1 MKEVKYMARYLVGP
15 NNNSWNF
22 MDAVEKAQNGDTIE
36 FEDGYVFQWPT
47 DKAIVIKKNLHFVG
61 HVVPNPNGNGRLF
74 NNTIEASFQIAG
86 GAEVSFENLWF
97 KITDNYLAFFV
108 RDGSKITC
116 NQIYFETTIS
126 ENKKCMIYAEAKS
139 KVMLNDVGMSTPE
152 KHNSTIKIDS
162 SELSISNATILS
174 RIYAI
179 GGSKVSIDNV
189 YLQKYDLNTI
199 YVRDSEATLKNCT
212 VEGGGSNTINVGD
225 SEVTLK
231 NCTVKGGDLEKEYP
245 MIWLKKVIWQSEN
258 SVLEMPGYIAVYL
271 LRNVRFGT
279 VSDRISTLESLES
292 TVLAHDMTITES
304 LRIYRESFASLK
316 GVTNF
321 LTESQ
326 KKIPF
331 GAFTNSVVLADHMIF
346 HKIFRPNLRIKGSSF
361 VKTNALSYT
370 KGDARDLVVELEDG
384 SDYSVG
390 KESAQGGSTAH
401 SGTGEV
407 GVEKRDALEELN
419 NLVGLEKVKHEI
431 KKIINMVEFNKKRI
445 ASGKAPEKQT
455 LHAAFMGNPGT
466 GKTTVARLL
475 GEALYEAGVL
485 SGEEFRFIEVTE
497 SDLISSSVGGTA
509 EQTQHLLEKA
519 RGGILFIDEAYSL
532 DKKGSSVNHGIE
544 AINTIL
550 KFMED
555 NRDDIMIIF
564 AGYTKEMEE
573 FFKTNPGLRSR
584 VPNNFI
590 FEDYTGDEIVQ
601 LGEMILNKGDYKL
614 EDRDYYARHVKRAY
628 DGSLDKSNGRWI
640 RNLDEQLTKTLADR
654 VVAQGSDDI
663 DTILNIDIDAV
674 LNQGK
679 YQEGADKEEDGMA
692 ALNRLIGI
700 PKVKEQVEQ
709 FVAMAEFNQK
719 RAEQGGVVA
728 DTTLHSLFL
737 GNPGTGKTT
746 VARILGNILFQKGVI
761 KQKKFIEASRS
772 DLVGGYQ
779 GHTALKTREVLE
791 SALGGVL
798 FIDEA
803 YALYKDSNDSFGKE
817 ALDEILKFM
826 EDHRRDIVIVFA
838 GYTKEM
844 YEFLQVN
851 SGLQSRIPTT
861 FDFEDYTPDEIV
873 EIGLLGLHKQGYQ
886 VNEALYADVVKSNY
900 ARSNDNSNGRWV
912 RNFNEKL
919 LRQVSTR
926 VARDGSSDYNSIL
939 DQDLEVLREN

>member
-1 MKEVKYMARYLVGP
+1 
-15 NNNSWNF
+15 

-36 FEDGYVFQWPT
+36 FEDGYAFQWPT
-47 DKAIVIKKNLHFVG
+47 DRVIVIKKNLHFVG

-97 KITDNYLAFFV
+97 KITDNYATFSVLA
-108 RDGSKITC
+108 GSKISC

-139 KVMLNDVGMSTPE
+139 KVILNDVGMSTPE
-152 KHNSTIKIDS
+152 KHNSMIKIDS
-162 SELSISNATILS
+162 SELSISDATILS
-174 RIYAI
+174 RIYAV
-179 GGSKVSIDNV
+179 GGSKISLDNV
-189 YLQKYDLNTI
+189 YLQKYDHN
-199 YVRDSEATLKNCT
+199 A
-212 VEGGGSNTINVGD
+212 INVRN

-231 NCTVKGGDLEKEYP
+231 NCTVKGGNLEKGYP
-245 MIWLKKVIWQSEN
+245 IIWLKNVIWQSEN
-258 SVLEMPGYIAVYL
+258 SVLEMPGFTAVNL
-271 LRNVRFGT
+271 TKNVRFGT
-279 VSDRISTLESLES
+279 VSDRISALSSFES
-292 TVLAHDMTITES
+292 TVLAHDMTITEF
-304 LRIYRESFASLK
+304 LGIDKESFASLK

-331 GAFTNSVVLADHMIF
+331 GAFTNSVVLADQMIF
-346 HKIFRPNLRIKGSSF
+346 HKLFAPNLRIKGSSF
-361 VKTNALSYT
+361 VKTNALSYAQ
-370 KGDARDLVVELEDG
+370 GDARDLKVELEDG
-384 SDYSVG
+384 SDYIVG
-390 KESAQGGSTAH
+390 KESAQGGSTAN
-401 SGTGEV
+401 SATGEV

-431 KKIINMVEFNKKRI
+431 KKMINMVEFNKKRI
-445 ASGKAPEKQT
+445 ASGKTPEKQT

-466 GKTTVARLL
+466 GKTTVARLF

-485 SGEEFRFIEVTE
+485 SGEEFRFVEATE

-532 DKKGSSVNHGIE
+532 DKKGSSVNFGIE
-544 AINTIL
+544 AVNTIL

-601 LGEMILNKGDYKL
+601 LGEMILKKGDYKL

-663 DTILNIDIDAV
+663 ETILNIDIDAV

-761 KQKKFIEASRS
+761 KQKKFIEVSRS
-772 DLVGGYQ
+772 NLVGGYQ

-826 EDHRRDIVIVFA
+826 EDHRRDIVIIFA

-886 VNEALYADVVKSNY
+886 VNKALYADVVKLSY
-900 ARSNDNSNGRWV
+900 TRSNDNSNGRWI

>member
-1 MKEVKYMARYLVGP
+1 
-15 NNNSWNF
+15 
-22 MDAVEKAQNGDTIE
+22 
-36 FEDGYVFQWPT
+36 
-47 DKAIVIKKNLHFVG
+47 
-61 HVVPNPNGNGRLF
+61 
-74 NNTIEASFQIAG
+74 
-86 GAEVSFENLWF
+86 
-97 KITDNYLAFFV
+97 
-108 RDGSKITC
+108 
-116 NQIYFETTIS
+116 
-126 ENKKCMIYAEAKS
+126 
-139 KVMLNDVGMSTPE
+139 
-152 KHNSTIKIDS
+152 
-162 SELSISNATILS
+162 
-174 RIYAI
+174 
-179 GGSKVSIDNV
+179 
-189 YLQKYDLNTI
+189 
-199 YVRDSEATLKNCT
+199 
-212 VEGGGSNTINVGD
+212 
-225 SEVTLK
+225 
-231 NCTVKGGDLEKEYP
+231 
-245 MIWLKKVIWQSEN
+245 
-258 SVLEMPGYIAVYL
+258 
-271 LRNVRFGT
+271 
-279 VSDRISTLESLES
+279 
-292 TVLAHDMTITES
+292 MTITEF
-304 LRIYRESFASLK
+304 LGIDKESFASLK

-331 GAFTNSVVLADHMIF
+331 GAFTNSVVLADQMIF
-346 HKIFRPNLRIKGSSF
+346 HKLFAPNLRIKGSSF
-361 VKTNALSYT
+361 VKTNALSYAQ
-370 KGDARDLVVELEDG
+370 GDARDLKVELEDG
-384 SDYSVG
+384 SDYIVG
-390 KESAQGGSTAH
+390 KESAQGGSTAN
-401 SGTGEV
+401 SATGEV

-431 KKIINMVEFNKKRI
+431 KKMINMVEFNKKRI
-445 ASGKAPEKQT
+445 ASGKVPEKQT

-485 SGEEFRFIEVTE
+485 SGEEFRFVEATE

-532 DKKGSSVNHGIE
+532 DKKGSSVNFGIE
-544 AINTIL
+544 AVNTIL

-601 LGEMILNKGDYKL
+601 LGEMILKKGDYKL

-663 DTILNIDIDAV
+663 ETILNIDIDAV

-873 EIGLLGLHKQGYQ
+873 KIGLLGLNKQGYQ
-886 VNEALYADVVKSNY
+886 VNKALYADVVKSSY
-900 ARSNDNSNGRWV
+900 TRSNDNSNGRWV

>member
-1 MKEVKYMARYLVGP
+1 
-15 NNNSWNF
+15 
-22 MDAVEKAQNGDTIE
+22 
-36 FEDGYVFQWPT
+36 
-47 DKAIVIKKNLHFVG
+47 
-61 HVVPNPNGNGRLF
+61 
-74 NNTIEASFQIAG
+74 
-86 GAEVSFENLWF
+86 
-97 KITDNYLAFFV
+97 
-108 RDGSKITC
+108 
-116 NQIYFETTIS
+116 
-126 ENKKCMIYAEAKS
+126 
-139 KVMLNDVGMSTPE
+139 
-152 KHNSTIKIDS
+152 
-162 SELSISNATILS
+162 
-174 RIYAI
+174 
-179 GGSKVSIDNV
+179 
-189 YLQKYDLNTI
+189 
-199 YVRDSEATLKNCT
+199 
-212 VEGGGSNTINVGD
+212 
-225 SEVTLK
+225 
-231 NCTVKGGDLEKEYP
+231 
-245 MIWLKKVIWQSEN
+245 
-258 SVLEMPGYIAVYL
+258 
-271 LRNVRFGT
+271 
-279 VSDRISTLESLES
+279 
-292 TVLAHDMTITES
+292 
-304 LRIYRESFASLK
+304 
-316 GVTNF
+316 
-321 LTESQ
+321 
-326 KKIPF
+326 
-331 GAFTNSVVLADHMIF
+331 MIF
-346 HKIFRPNLRIKGSSF
+346 HKTSHPNLRIKGSSF
-361 VKTNALSYT
+361 VKTNALSYAQ
-370 KGDARDLVVELEDG
+370 GDARDLKVELEDG
-384 SDYSVG
+384 SDYIVG
-390 KESAQGGSTAH
+390 KESAHGGSTAN
-401 SGTGEV
+401 SATGEV

-431 KKIINMVEFNKKRI
+431 KKMINMVEFNKKRI
-445 ASGKAPEKQT
+445 ASGKVPEKQT

-485 SGEEFRFIEVTE
+485 SGEEFRFVEATE

-532 DKKGSSVNHGIE
+532 DKKGSSVNFGIE
-544 AINTIL
+544 AVNTIL

-590 FEDYTGDEIVQ
+590 FEDYIGDEIVQ
-601 LGEMILNKGDYKL
+601 LGEMILKKGDYKL

-663 DTILNIDIDAV
+663 ETILNIDIDAV

-700 PKVKEQVEQ
+700 PKVKDQVEQ

-826 EDHRRDIVIVFA
+826 EDHRRDIVIIFA

-886 VNEALYADVVKSNY
+886 VNKALYADVVKLSY
-900 ARSNDNSNGRWV
+900 TRSNDNSNGRWV

>member
-1 MKEVKYMARYLVGP
+1 
-15 NNNSWNF
+15 
-22 MDAVEKAQNGDTIE
+22 
-36 FEDGYVFQWPT
+36 
-47 DKAIVIKKNLHFVG
+47 
-61 HVVPNPNGNGRLF
+61 
-74 NNTIEASFQIAG
+74 
-86 GAEVSFENLWF
+86 
-97 KITDNYLAFFV
+97 
-108 RDGSKITC
+108 
-116 NQIYFETTIS
+116 
-126 ENKKCMIYAEAKS
+126 
-139 KVMLNDVGMSTPE
+139 
-152 KHNSTIKIDS
+152 
-162 SELSISNATILS
+162 
-174 RIYAI
+174 
-179 GGSKVSIDNV
+179 
-189 YLQKYDLNTI
+189 
-199 YVRDSEATLKNCT
+199 
-212 VEGGGSNTINVGD
+212 
-225 SEVTLK
+225 
-231 NCTVKGGDLEKEYP
+231 
-245 MIWLKKVIWQSEN
+245 
-258 SVLEMPGYIAVYL
+258 
-271 LRNVRFGT
+271 
-279 VSDRISTLESLES
+279 
-292 TVLAHDMTITES
+292 
-304 LRIYRESFASLK
+304 
-316 GVTNF
+316 
-321 LTESQ
+321 
-326 KKIPF
+326 
-331 GAFTNSVVLADHMIF
+331 MIF
-346 HKIFRPNLRIKGSSF
+346 HKTSHPNLRIKGSSF
-361 VKTNALSYT
+361 VKTNALSYAQ
-370 KGDARDLVVELEDG
+370 GDARDLKVELEDG
-384 SDYSVG
+384 SDYIVG
-390 KESAQGGSTAH
+390 KESAHGGSTAN
-401 SGTGEV
+401 SATGEV

-431 KKIINMVEFNKKRI
+431 KKMINMVEFNKKRI
-445 ASGKAPEKQT
+445 ASGKVPEKQT

-485 SGEEFRFIEVTE
+485 SGEEFRFVEATE

-532 DKKGSSVNHGIE
+532 DKKGSSVNFGIE
-544 AINTIL
+544 AVNTIL

-601 LGEMILNKGDYKL
+601 LGEMILKKGDYKL

-663 DTILNIDIDAV
+663 ETILNIDIDAV

-700 PKVKEQVEQ
+700 PKVKDQVEQ

-826 EDHRRDIVIVFA
+826 EDHRRDIVIIFA

-886 VNEALYADVVKSNY
+886 VNKALYADVVKLSY
-900 ARSNDNSNGRWV
+900 TRSNDNSNGRWV

>member
-1 MKEVKYMARYLVGP
+1 MARYLVGP
-15 NNNSWNF
+15 YNNSWNF

-36 FEDGYVFQWPT
+36 FEDGYAFQWPT
-47 DKAIVIKKNLHFVG
+47 DRVIVIKKNLHFVG

-97 KITDNYLAFFV
+97 KITDNYATFSVLA
-108 RDGSKITC
+108 GSKISC

-139 KVMLNDVGMSTPE
+139 KVILNDVGMSTPE
-152 KHNSTIKIDS
+152 KHNSMIKIDS
-162 SELSISNATILS
+162 SELSISDATILS
-174 RIYAI
+174 RIYAV
-179 GGSKVSIDNV
+179 GGSKISLDNV
-189 YLQKYDLNTI
+189 YLQKYDHN
-199 YVRDSEATLKNCT
+199 A
-212 VEGGGSNTINVGD
+212 INVRN

-231 NCTVKGGDLEKEYP
+231 NCTVKGGNLEKGYP
-245 MIWLKKVIWQSEN
+245 IIWLKNVIWQSEN
-258 SVLEMPGYIAVYL
+258 SVLEMPGFTAVNL
-271 LRNVRFGT
+271 TKNVRFGT
-279 VSDRISTLESLES
+279 VSDRISALSSFES
-292 TVLAHDMTITES
+292 TVLAHDMTITEF
-304 LRIYRESFASLK
+304 LGIDKESFASLK

-331 GAFTNSVVLADHMIF
+331 GAFPNSVVLADQMIF
-346 HKIFRPNLRIKGSSF
+346 HKLFAPNLRIKGSSF
-361 VKTNALSYT
+361 VKTNALSYAQ
-370 KGDARDLVVELEDG
+370 GDARDLKIELEDG
-384 SDYSVG
+384 SDYIVG
-390 KESAQGGSTAH
+390 KESAQGGSTAN
-401 SGTGEV
+401 SATGEV

-431 KKIINMVEFNKKRI
+431 KKMINMVEFNKKRI
-445 ASGKAPEKQT
+445 ASGKTPEKQT

-485 SGEEFRFIEVTE
+485 SGEEFRFVEATE

-532 DKKGSSVNHGIE
+532 DKKGSSVNFGIE
-544 AINTIL
+544 AVNTIL

-601 LGEMILNKGDYKL
+601 LGEMILKKGDYKL

-663 DTILNIDIDAV
+663 ETILNIDIDAV

-761 KQKKFIEASRS
+761 KQKKFIEVSRS
-772 DLVGGYQ
+772 NLVGGYQ

-826 EDHRRDIVIVFA
+826 EDHRRDIVIIFA

-886 VNEALYADVVKSNY
+886 VNKALYADVVKLSY
-900 ARSNDNSNGRWV
+900 TRSNDNSNGRWV

>member
-1 MKEVKYMARYLVGP
+1 M
-15 NNNSWNF
+15 
-22 MDAVEKAQNGDTIE
+22 
-36 FEDGYVFQWPT
+36 
-47 DKAIVIKKNLHFVG
+47 
-61 HVVPNPNGNGRLF
+61 
-74 NNTIEASFQIAG
+74 
-86 GAEVSFENLWF
+86 
-97 KITDNYLAFFV
+97 
-108 RDGSKITC
+108 
-116 NQIYFETTIS
+116 
-126 ENKKCMIYAEAKS
+126 
-139 KVMLNDVGMSTPE
+139 
-152 KHNSTIKIDS
+152 
-162 SELSISNATILS
+162 
-174 RIYAI
+174 
-179 GGSKVSIDNV
+179 
-189 YLQKYDLNTI
+189 
-199 YVRDSEATLKNCT
+199 
-212 VEGGGSNTINVGD
+212 
-225 SEVTLK
+225 
-231 NCTVKGGDLEKEYP
+231 
-245 MIWLKKVIWQSEN
+245 
-258 SVLEMPGYIAVYL
+258 
-271 LRNVRFGT
+271 
-279 VSDRISTLESLES
+279 
-292 TVLAHDMTITES
+292 
-304 LRIYRESFASLK
+304 
-316 GVTNF
+316 
-321 LTESQ
+321 
-326 KKIPF
+326 
-331 GAFTNSVVLADHMIF
+331 
-346 HKIFRPNLRIKGSSF
+346 
-361 VKTNALSYT
+361 
-370 KGDARDLVVELEDG
+370 
-384 SDYSVG
+384 
-390 KESAQGGSTAH
+390 
-401 SGTGEV
+401 
-407 GVEKRDALEELN
+407 
-419 NLVGLEKVKHEI
+419 
-431 KKIINMVEFNKKRI
+431 INMVEFNKKRI
-445 ASGKAPEKQT
+445 ASGKVPEKQT

-485 SGEEFRFIEVTE
+485 SGEEFRFVEATE

-532 DKKGSSVNHGIE
+532 DKKGSSVNFGIE
-544 AINTIL
+544 AVNTIL

-601 LGEMILNKGDYKL
+601 LGEMILKKGDYKL

-640 RNLDEQLTKTLADR
+640 RNLDEQLTKTLANR
-654 VVAQGSDDI
+654 VVTQGSDDI
-663 DTILNIDIDAV
+663 ETILNIDIDAV

-873 EIGLLGLHKQGYQ
+873 KIGLLGLNKQGYQ
-886 VNEALYADVVKSNY
+886 VNKALYADVVKSSY
-900 ARSNDNSNGRWV
+900 TRSNDNSNGRWV

-939 DQDLEVLREN
+939 DQDLEILREN